1 MKIRSAMD
9 WSERSAHDEIRQS
22 LEILPMK
29 APSKDCNHST
39 RWSSLM
45 ICGVILIAMP
55 LRTASAEPRDWQ
67 EVRDT
72 FLKEDQELLKF
83 HCDRG
88 TKANQQSISAFN
100 DAWVSNIQ
108 TLRIEAGVAPHRPDG
123 SNPFFSGLSMAM
135 KSRCPGVW

>member
-1 MKIRSAMD
+1 
-9 WSERSAHDEIRQS
+9 
-22 LEILPMK
+22 MK
-29 APSKDCNHST
+29 APSKDDNHST
-39 RWSSLM
+39 WGSSLM

-55 LRTASAEPRDWQ
+55 LHPASAAPRSWQ
-67 EVRDT
+67 EVRDI

-88 TKANQQSISAFN
+88 AKANQQSISAFN
-100 DAWVSNIQ
+100 DAWVSNIH
-108 TLRIEAGVAPHRPDG
+108 TLRFKAGVAPDRPDG